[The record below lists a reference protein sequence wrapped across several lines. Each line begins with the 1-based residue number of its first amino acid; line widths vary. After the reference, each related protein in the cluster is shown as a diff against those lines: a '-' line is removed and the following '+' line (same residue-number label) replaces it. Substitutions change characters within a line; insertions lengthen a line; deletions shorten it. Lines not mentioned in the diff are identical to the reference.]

1 MSALFTNLVAH
12 IYVYIYMHEFRRA
25 YECMYAY
32 THVHAP
38 VCTHTHLL
46 LQGSYNYGL
55 MFQQTVD
62 IVDVSAFEFWSYF
75 CVVHAL

>member
-12 IYVYIYMHEFRRA
+12 IYVYMHEFR
-25 YECMYAY
+25 
-32 THVHAP
+32 HVHMNA
-38 VCTHTHLL
+38 CMHTHINHTHTHTL